1 VGVAVAD
8 RWALLVA
15 IDSYQDAT
23 LGAVPY
29 AEAGAKAAADALV
42 AAGYAKKNQFLLTGS
57 HATQGAI
64 LSRVRKLKRLMKK
77 GDDLLVWVDAHGYSV
92 KGDGVLAAW
101 DTLPDDLADSG
112 VSVGGLVKELCGSK
126 AASVVFLLDVGS
138 GPKPSTAHPADAEP
152 FLDFEQL
159 ARLFDDS
166 AKAVCLTATVGDE
179 ESLIA
184 APLKASVWTHLVVE
198 AISGRAAKAVTADG
212 TVTAAS
218 LQRFLD
224 DELPRVVRKHFTGPP
239 VQSPRLFGE
248 QNGGVVVADL
258 SALLAART
266 GGGLLDPA
274 RLRRIVFRAETRGR
288 VRELS
293 GFRKTFRLPDGT
305 GPSTRKFVA
314 KCAADDVRADLDGVF
329 EAVRERFNY
338 KRRDVDTS
346 AGLDGFGTLRTPD
359 FEYTVSVAQDPTSP
373 TDVVWRR
380 EVGQVAD
387 AGVIRGAAFE
397 AVFGKLFDQLV
408 FEFAVPVDVG
418 DLVDQLEDAPA
429 AGRKVSVDS
438 DGGGCDITL
447 AGFAGAVR
455 VERTALTIRGRAGT
469 SGGLLD
475 QFLAFVS
482 SVGPL
487 GEPLALPAS

>member
-1 VGVAVAD
+1 VSD

-29 AEAGAKAAADALV
+29 AEAGARQASELLAAT
-42 AAGYAKKNQFLLTGS
+42 GYAKKHQFLLVGA

-77 GDDLLVWVDAHGYSV
+77 GDELLVWVDAHAFRH
-92 KGDGVLAAW
+92 KGNGVLAAW
-101 DTLPDDLADSG
+101 DTLPDDLVESG
-112 VSVGGLVKELCGSK
+112 VSVGELVKELTASK
-126 AASVVFLLDVGS
+126 ATQLIFLLDVGA
-138 GPKPSTAHPADAEP
+138 GPKPNHAHPADVAGQ
-152 FLDFEQL
+152 LDFEQL

-166 AKAVCLTATVGDE
+166 PKGVCLTATTDGE
-179 ESLIA
+179 ESLMA
-184 APLKASVWTHLVVE
+184 APLKASVWTHLVLE
-198 AISGRAAKAVTADG
+198 ALSGRAAKAITPDG
-212 TVTAAS
+212 AVTAAS
-218 LQRFLD
+218 LQRYLA

-248 QNGGVVVADL
+248 QNAAAVLADL
-258 SALLAART
+258 SPLLEART

-274 RLRRIVFRAETRGR
+274 RLKRIVFRTETRGR
-288 VRELS
+288 VKDLC
-293 GFRKTFRLPDGT
+293 GFRKTYRTPDGT
-305 GPSTRKFVA
+305 GPSTRKFIA
-314 KCAADDVRADLDGVF
+314 KCAAEDVRADLD
-329 EAVRERFNY
+329 AVYEVIRERFAY

-346 AGLDGFGTLRTPD
+346 AGLDGYGSIRTPD
-359 FEYTVSVAQDPTSP
+359 FEYTVSVAQDPNSP
-373 TDVVWRR
+373 TDVLWRR

-387 AGVIRGAAFE
+387 AGVVRSAEFE
-397 AVFGKLFDQLV
+397 AVFGKLFDQLA

-418 DLVDQLEDAPA
+418 DLVDRLEDSPA
-429 AGRKVSVDS
+429 DGRKVSVES
-438 DGGGCDITL
+438 DGSACEITL
-447 AGFAGAVR
+447 SGFAGAVR
-455 VERTALTIRGRAGT
+455 VERAALTIRGRAGS

-487 GEPLALPAS
+487 GEPLALPGR

>member
-1 VGVAVAD
+1 MSD

-15 IDSYQDAT
+15 IDTYQDAI

-29 AEAGAKAAADALV
+29 AEAGAKAAADAL
-42 AAGYAKKNQFLLTGS
+42 AAIGYPKKNQILLIGS

-64 LSRVRKLKRLMKK
+64 LSRVRKLKKQMKK
-77 GDDLLVWVDAHGYSV
+77 GDELLVWVDAHGFSH

-101 DTLPDDLADSG
+101 DTLPDDLVESG
-112 VSVGGLVKELCGSK
+112 VSVGELVKELLSSK
-126 AASVVFLLDVGS
+126 AGQVVFLLDVGA
-138 GPKPSTAHPADAEP
+138 GPKPSMAFPADVVGQ
-152 FLDFEQL
+152 LDFEQL
-159 ARLFDDS
+159 SHLFDDS
-166 AKAVCLTATVGDE
+166 PKGVCLTATVDDE
-179 ESLIA
+179 ESLMA
-184 APLKASVWTHLVVE
+184 APLKASVWTHLVLE
-198 AISGRAAKAVTADG
+198 ALGGRAAKAITPDG

-218 LQRFLD
+218 LQRYLD
-224 DELPRVVRKHFTGPP
+224 DELPRVARKHFTGPP
-239 VQSPRLFGE
+239 AQSPRLFGE
-248 QNGGVVVADL
+248 QNGAAMVADL
-258 SALLAART
+258 TPLLATRT

-274 RLRRIVFRAETRGR
+274 RLRRIVFRTETRGR
-288 VRELS
+288 VKDLS

-314 KCAADDVRADLDGVF
+314 KCAADDLRSDLDNVY
-329 EAVRERFNY
+329 EVVREQFGY

-346 AGLDGFGTLRTPD
+346 AGLDGYGSLRTPD
-359 FEYTVSVAQDPTSP
+359 FEYTVHVAQDPNSP
-373 TDVVWRR
+373 TDVIWRR

-387 AGVIRGAAFE
+387 VDVVRGAAFE
-397 AVFGKLFDQLV
+397 AAFGKLFDQLA

-418 DLVDQLEDAPA
+418 DLVDQLEDVPA
-429 AGRKVSVDS
+429 DGRKVSVDS
-438 DGGGCDITL
+438 DGASCEITL

-482 SVGPL
+482 NVGPI
-487 GEPLALPAS
+487 GEPLALPPR